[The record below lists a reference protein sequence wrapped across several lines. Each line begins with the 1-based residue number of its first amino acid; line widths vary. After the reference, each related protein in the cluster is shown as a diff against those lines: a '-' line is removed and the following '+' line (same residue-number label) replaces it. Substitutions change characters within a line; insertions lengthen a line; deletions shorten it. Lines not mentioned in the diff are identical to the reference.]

1 VAVPEAG
8 LIVRGVTAGYGRGD
22 VLHETS
28 LEARPG
34 EVVGLIGPNGSGKTT
49 LVRVASRGLR
59 PSAGRV
65 LLNGVDPYS
74 VPNRR
79 AAQLVAVVPQELAPV
94 FTFTV
99 FEVVLMGRSPY
110 LSSWSGGGPED
121 WEAAREA
128 MAAANVQH
136 LADRVLNELSGGER
150 QRAVLAQTLAQRTPI
165 LLLDEP
171 TTHLDPRHVLDAMLV
186 MRRLAGERGATILA
200 VFHDL
205 NLASAF
211 CDRIHVLNGGRVVA
225 SGPPE
230 AVIRRDLLR
239 EVYGVDADVR
249 PMPATGRPAVILTPI
264 PAPPEARLLRV
275 HVVGGAGSAA
285 PVLRGLVGLRFD
297 VTVGVLHAGDTDDE
311 VAERLGLR
319 RVTIPAFAPI
329 DERAEAECLG
339 LARAS
344 DALIV
349 CDPPVGPGNMAN
361 LRLAA
366 RAVREGIQTVVL
378 ERSPMSSRDFTGGE
392 ATALWSELIEG
403 AASVSTS
410 PDDLLG
416 RMEAHAGPRAA
427 SQEDADAELH
437 DDAHP

>member
-1 VAVPEAG
+1 VAAPEAG
-8 LIVRGVTAGYGRGD
+8 LTVQGVTAGYGRGD
-22 VLHETS
+22 VLHEAS
-28 LEARPG
+28 LGARPG

-59 PSAGRV
+59 PSTGRV

-99 FEVVLMGRSPY
+99 IEVVLMGRSPY
-110 LSSWSGGGPED
+110 LSSWSGGGPDD
-121 WEAAREA
+121 WEAARQA

-136 LADRVLNELSGGER
+136 LADRPLDELSGGER
-150 QRAVLAQTLAQRTPI
+150 QRAVLAQTLAQQTPI

-171 TTHLDPRHVLDAMLV
+171 TTHLDPRHVLDAMQV

-211 CDRIHVLNGGRVVA
+211 CDRIHVLLDGRVVA

-230 AVIRRDLLR
+230 AVIRRDLLHD
-239 EVYGVDADVR
+239 VYGVDVDVR
-249 PMPATGRPAVILTPI
+249 AMPATGRPAVILTPT
-264 PAPPEARLLRV
+264 PSVQAGRLLRA
-275 HVVGGAGSAA
+275 HVIGGAGSAA
-285 PVLRGLVGLRFD
+285 AVLRGLVALRFD
-297 VTVGVLHAGDTDDE
+297 LTVGVLHSGDTDDE

-319 RVTIPAFAPI
+319 RVTVPAFAPI
-329 DERAEAECLG
+329 DQRAAAECLA
-339 LARAS
+339 LARAC
-344 DALIV
+344 DVLIV
-349 CDPPVGPGNMAN
+349 CDPPVGPGNLAN

-366 RAVREGIQTVVL
+366 LMVGEGIPTAVL
-378 ERSPMSSRDFTGGE
+378 ERSPMPTRDFTGGE
-392 ATALWSELIEG
+392 ATRLWDLVVRG
-403 AASVSTS
+403 ASTVSTS
-410 PDDLLG
+410 PEDLLE
-416 RMEAHAGPRAA
+416 RFATRAGPRADGH
-427 SQEDADAELH
+427 EDRALH